1 LKSLML
7 KATRQPKSTKALAA
21 PVHPVLTSSS
31 TVARLV
37 LLLALLAQLA
47 CGLAVFSPST
57 AHAELAPPQV
67 AAPAAIAVDV
77 ASGRILYGK
86 NIHKQMPMASTTKI
100 MTVLTAFSIPG
111 TSLSETYKVVKDDL
125 VGEASIPLSEGEV
138 ITFQDLLWGTLMN
151 SGNDGA
157 NAIARYAG
165 SKIAGAGDPVAK
177 FVARMNTYAAQLGM
191 RNSHYANPHGLDQD
205 GHYSSAFDLAISGW
219 YLLKNP
225 TLKKIVGT
233 QTATVAGHALNN
245 LNNPYLKANPGAN
258 GIKPGYTDNAG
269 LVLVGSAT
277 RDNTT
282 VITVV
287 MDEQTEG
294 YRSDP
299 TNLLNY
305 SFAQLKDPTYLQT
318 IQQGA
323 SAATAADYIGRPE
336 GDKLFVFNTGDNGVI
351 NAQVNQAG
359 TPGPTASSGGSGAG
373 GDDSNSK
380 KSGVNIFTILL
391 IILILL
397 GLVYVVLR
405 FTPLGGDRGRQIAY
419 SLEDAAA
426 KTLYGLRKF
435 WTYLKPGSNDD
446 EPATPKPPKT
456 TPALNSAPDL
466 RSRLSQANPGKGAPT
481 RNPPGALGENQRV
494 FGSGEVHKLD
504 LDNQEPAG
512 SFGRAESEAALDYDM
527 NNQDDLD
534 SSGFEAGDAPQP
546 PRPLS
551 TRPGSEPLVRPI
563 SDLPPFKSSTSS
575 QRTQPIIKPLNP
587 SQPTRP
593 TPTGGV
599 TNNPGSPGL
608 DTPGGFGAVS
618 GSPSG
623 PGMGSGSNSGG
634 NTGFGADAPG
644 GFGGGTDSSSGFGAI
659 PGRDPNQPGRSASG
673 NPPGGFQG
681 QPISGSNRAGSGA
694 GESSFGRG
702 IGSNFGQPEAGQPG
716 SGDSLAAHA
725 RQAIDYAYA
734 GRFAASI
741 EEFKRVVEQN
751 PLFDFASVEEFEQM
765 PVLGY
770 KALATAYRETGKP
783 KFAVL
788 LLDMA
793 VENFPNELELRNM
806 LKHMRRD
813 VE

>member
-1 LKSLML
+1 M
-7 KATRQPKSTKALAA
+7 
-21 PVHPVLTSSS
+21 V
-31 TVARLV
+31 RLI
-37 LLLALLAQLA
+37 LLLALTVQLA
-47 CGLAVFSPST
+47 VGLAVFRPAT
-57 AHAELAPPQV
+57 VHAELAPPQV

-111 TSLSETYKVVKDDL
+111 TSLSETYRVVKDDL
-125 VGEASIPLSEGEV
+125 VGEASIPLSVGEV

-157 NAIARYAG
+157 TAIARYAG
-165 SKIAGAGDPVAK
+165 SKIAGAGDPIAK

-191 RNSHYANPHGLDQD
+191 RNSHYSNPHGLDQD

-233 QTATVAGHALNN
+233 QTATIAGHSLNN
-245 LNNPYLKANPGAN
+245 LNNPFLKANPGAN

-277 RDNTT
+277 RDSTT

-294 YRSDP
+294 YRADP
-299 TNLLNY
+299 ANLLNY
-305 SFAQLKDPTYLQT
+305 SFAQLKDPTYLQK

-359 TPGPTASSGGSGAG
+359 TPGPTASSGSTGAG
-373 GDDSNSK
+373 GDDPNSK
-380 KSGVNIFTILL
+380 KGGVNIFTILL

-405 FTPLGGDRGRQIAY
+405 FTPLGGEKGRQFAY
-419 SLEDAAA
+419 SLEDGAA

-446 EPATPKPPKT
+446 EPAAPKPPKA
-456 TPALNSAPDL
+456 TPALTSAPDL
-466 RSRLSQANPGKGAPT
+466 RTRLSQASSGKGAANRAPQ
-481 RNPPGALGENQRV
+481 GSLGENQRI

-504 LDNQEPAG
+504 LDNQEAANPFG
-512 SFGRAESEAALDYDM
+512 SDESEAALGFDA
-527 NNQDDLD
+527 NNPTDP
-534 SSGFEAGDAPQP
+534 SSSDFDPGGSPQP

-551 TRPGSEPLVRPI
+551 NRPGSEPVVRPI
-563 SDLPPFKSSTSS
+563 SDVPPFKSSTSS
-575 QRTQPIIKPLNP
+575 QRTQPMVKPINP
-587 SQPTRP
+587 PQPTRP
-593 TPTGGV
+593 SSTGGA
-599 TNNPGSPGL
+599 TPGTGSSGL
-608 DTPGGFGAVS
+608 DTSGGFGAVAP
-618 GSPSG
+618 GSSNP
-623 PGMGSGSNSGG
+623 GSGSRPGTTGSNSS
-634 NTGFGADAPG
+634 FGSNAGAP
-644 GFGGGTDSSSGFGAI
+644 SGFGT
-659 PGRDPNQPGRSASG
+659 PSSDRDINQAGKSAFS
-673 NPPGGFQG
+673 NPPGSG
-681 QPISGSNRAGSGA
+681 QPASGGRAGAGS

-702 IGSNFGQPEAGQPG
+702 QGTNFGQPEGN
-716 SGDSLAAHA
+716 DSLALHA

-806 LKHMRRD
+806 LKHIRRD
-813 VE
+813 IEP

>member
-1 LKSLML
+1 ML

-21 PVHPVLTSSS
+21 TVHPVFKTNS

-37 LLLALLAQLA
+37 LLAVLLVQLA
-47 CGLAVFSPST
+47 VGLAVFSP
-57 AHAELAPPQV
+57 ARVHAELAPPQV

-77 ASGRILYGK
+77 ASGRILYSK

-100 MTVLTAFSIPG
+100 MTALTAFSIPG
-111 TSLSETYKVVKDDL
+111 TSLSETYKVVKEDL

-138 ITFQDLLWGTLMN
+138 ITFRDLLWGTLMN

-157 NAIARYAG
+157 TAIARYAG

-191 RNSHYANPHGLDQD
+191 RNSHFTNPHGLDQD
-205 GHYSSAFDLAISGW
+205 NHYSSAFDLAISGW

-225 TLKKIVGT
+225 TLKQIVGT
-233 QTATVAGHALNN
+233 QTATVAGHPLNN
-245 LNNPYLKANPGAN
+245 LNNPFLKANPGAN
-258 GIKPGYTDNAG
+258 GIKPGNTDNAG
-269 LVLVGSAT
+269 LVMVGSAT

-287 MDEQTEG
+287 MNEQTEG
-294 YRSDP
+294 FRADP
-299 TNLLNY
+299 TNLLNF

-323 SAATAADYIGRPE
+323 SAATSGDYIGRPE
-336 GDKLFVFNTGDNGVI
+336 GDKLFVFNVRDNGVI

-359 TPGPTASSGGSGAG
+359 TPGPTASSGSSGAG
-373 GDDSNSK
+373 ADDPNSK
-380 KSGVNIFTILL
+380 KGGVNIFTILL

-405 FTPLGGDRGRQIAY
+405 FTPLGGDRGRQIAFT
-419 SLEDAAA
+419 LEDGAA

-446 EPATPKPPKT
+446 EPDTPKPPKT

-466 RSRLSQANPGKGAPT
+466 RSRLSQGGTGKGATT
-481 RNPPGALGENQRV
+481 RNPQNPLSETSAYRPSGLTENQRV
-494 FGSGEVHKLD
+494 FGSGETHNLD
-504 LDNQEPAG
+504 LNNQDEG
-512 SFGRAESEAALDYDM
+512 SAFGTGKGDADLNFDM
-527 NNQDDLD
+527 NNPDDLD
-534 SSGFEAGDAPQP
+534 PGRSAQP

-551 TRPGSEPLVRPI
+551 TRPGADPLVRPTS
-563 SDLPPFKSSTSS
+563 SDLPPFKSSTSG
-575 QRTQPIIKPLNP
+575 QRTQPMVKPINP
-587 SQPTRP
+587 SQPTQP
-593 TPTGGV
+593 TATGDTMGFGAAS
-599 TNNPGSPGL
+599 TPGAGSAGPGISGGSG
-608 DTPGGFGAVS
+608 TGNSGASGTGSSSGFGSSPGGFGS
-618 GSPSG
+618 GSG
-623 PGMGSGSNSGG
+623 
-634 NTGFGADAPG
+634 
-644 GFGGGTDSSSGFGAI
+644 SSSGFGASSERGTNQAGKSSFSNS
-659 PGRDPNQPGRSASG
+659 PGGYQSP
-673 NPPGGFQG
+673 PPGG
-681 QPISGSNRAGSGA
+681 SNQAGTGSG
-694 GESSFGRG
+694 ESNIARG
-702 IGSNFGQPEAGQPG
+702 QGAASGQPG
-716 SGDSLAAHA
+716 SGDNLALHA

-734 GRFAASI
+734 GRFGASI
-741 EEFKRVVEQN
+741 EEFKRVVEKD

-770 KALATAYRETGKP
+770 KALATAYREAGKP

-806 LKHMRRD
+806 LKHIRRD
-813 VE
+813 VEQ